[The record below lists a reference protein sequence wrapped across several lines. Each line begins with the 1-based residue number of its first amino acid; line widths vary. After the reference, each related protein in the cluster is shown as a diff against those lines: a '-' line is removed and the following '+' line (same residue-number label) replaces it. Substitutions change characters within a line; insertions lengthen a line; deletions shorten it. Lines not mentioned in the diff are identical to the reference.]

1 MVPWHLGYEAWTVA
15 QFSLW
20 LAIVPSKP
28 VPLLTAL
35 GGATLAPYVYH
46 KYALMLLFAMGVQ
59 DHLVGLPAGVLLLL
73 TFALPLAVFAA
84 LAAPFLCQ
92 RAVTEPQAV
101 LGGAVLGG
109 AYLLVKDSDKPGW
122 AWALAAAMACA
133 AAAARVA
140 GGEADGGGVAAAR
153 GEADGG
159 GVAAARGGSKR
170 LDEEAA
176 EAAGGN
182 KKGGDRPPRG
192 GRLALVLNAA
202 GATLAVVAMVL
213 AVQEAADK
221 SAAADSA
228 AAFVADAGAAD
239 ALAQASTSGRA
250 VWEARGFDPYE
261 KGERRVIAEELT
273 RHAFTAAGSQ
283 YTASF
288 VPLPEA
294 ARGAAHQ
301 VVGFALV
308 TSSPGHLHHSVA
320 RLCRATTEGFSWA
333 RGDGDAFARASL
345 EYYDSDRDGPNIPKH
360 SPTEVLPPGVFC
372 REIATVWA
380 KGLTSIKLRADEGVT
395 VGEGSDI
402 AGFLIDTHFDFTQA
416 ANRDNSRLNPVNT
429 VDRSGFVM
437 YFTPDLRPQEAHAM
451 FAGSDGPG
459 ITIAADSV
467 GYVLTV
473 TELLDGLSDA
483 PHDDA
488 KGDGDEASPRDFDF
502 RRIFFHAHGKAA
514 AFTASLARPDGA
526 RLQDLGTLGARGTF
540 DGVHKLQVPGENAP
554 AVMRP
559 GDLVALTCVYDNRG
573 HNATVHGGRDWF
585 REMCAA
591 FVGVAE
597 AGPRRRAVLA
607 TRTLTVINGVLPGHE
622 PELDHLPEAVKE
634 WVRHFDF
641 ERARAAADARGQRGV
656 SKPPNGTTA
665 DAAAQEVLRK
675 VIAPGGFR

>member
-1 MVPWHLGYEAWTVA
+1 MC
-15 QFSLW
+15 
-20 LAIVPSKP
+20 I
-28 VPLLTAL
+28 
-35 GGATLAPYVYH
+35 
-46 KYALMLLFAMGVQ
+46 
-59 DHLVGLPAGVLLLL
+59 
-73 TFALPLAVFAA
+73 
-84 LAAPFLCQ
+84 
-92 RAVTEPQAV
+92 R
-101 LGGAVLGG
+101 
-109 AYLLVKDSDKPGW
+109 DS
-122 AWALAAAMACA
+122 
-133 AAAARVA
+133 
-140 GGEADGGGVAAAR
+140 
-153 GEADGG
+153 
-159 GVAAARGGSKR
+159 
-170 LDEEAA
+170 
-176 EAAGGN
+176 
-182 KKGGDRPPRG
+182 
-192 GRLALVLNAA
+192 
-202 GATLAVVAMVL
+202 
-213 AVQEAADK
+213 
-221 SAAADSA
+221 
-228 AAFVADAGAAD
+228 
-239 ALAQASTSGRA
+239 
-250 VWEARGFDPYE
+250 
-261 KGERRVIAEELT
+261 
-273 RHAFTAAGSQ
+273 
-283 YTASF
+283 
-288 VPLPEA
+288 
-294 ARGAAHQ
+294 
-301 VVGFALV
+301 
-308 TSSPGHLHHSVA
+308 
-320 RLCRATTEGFSWA
+320 
-333 RGDGDAFARASL
+333 
-345 EYYDSDRDGPNIPKH
+345 
-360 SPTEVLPPGVFC
+360 
-372 REIATVWA
+372 
-380 KGLTSIKLRADEGVT
+380 
-395 VGEGSDI
+395 
-402 AGFLIDTHFDFTQA
+402 FLIDTHYDFTQA
-416 ANRDNSRLNPVNT
+416 ANRDDSRLNPVNT

-502 RRIFFHAHGKAA
+502 RRIVFHAHGKAA

-526 RLQDLGTLGARGTF
+526 RLQDLGTLSARGTF

-641 ERARAAADARGQRGV
+641 ERARAAADARGQRGL
-656 SKPPNGTTA
+656 SKPPDGTTA